1 MSATANT
8 GSGCRLLN
16 LPAELREPTFHLAL
30 TAPIP
35 VNSLNPSGITAA
47 ALTQTCRQLRHETIN
62 TFFAHNTFELNVTAT
77 TTSTA
82 LTWLRAIELEHIQQ
96 FPKLIITFSA
106 NPLTQQQRDDAA
118 RARVTHPW
126 PPMSFPDVS
135 SLHAA
140 AMGSVI
146 AKMRLQ
152 GPGRDF
158 AQAFIRT
165 DVVRE
170 RIKVDD
176 QHVIEADETV
186 RDVRELF
193 ERGMRG
199 IMGRSRVEASAGSM
213 WLGGD

>member
-8 GSGCRLLN
+8 GSGSRLLD
-16 LPAELREPTFHLAL
+16 LPAELREYVCHPAL

-35 VNSLNPSGITAA
+35 INILSPGGKTAA

-62 TFFAHNTFELNVTAT
+62 TFYAHNTFQLNVTST

-82 LTWLRAIELEHIQQ
+82 LTWLRAIETEHIQQ
-96 FPKLIITFSA
+96 IPKLIITFSA
-106 NPLTQQQRDDAA
+106 NAPTQQQRDDAA
-118 RARVTHPW
+118 KARVNHPW
-126 PPMSFPDVS
+126 PPLSFPDVS

-146 AKMRLQ
+146 AKTRLQ

-158 AQAFIRT
+158 AQAVIRT
-165 DVVRE
+165 GVARE
-170 RIKVDD
+170 RIEVDD
-176 QHVIEADETV
+176 QHVIDADETV
-186 RDVRELF
+186 RDVREFF

-199 IMGRSRVEASAGSM
+199 ILGRSRVEASAGSM
-213 WLGGD
+213 